1 MKLNT
6 LFVAA
11 ICAGTLLNS
20 CVNKTA
26 QERQLA
32 YTQTS
37 LVDGDAFF
45 AIQKI
50 GEAALVG
57 SQYAERAGASADANG
72 QAVAGKVKSFYD
84 QLIPEL
90 DRIATLVQVDFP
102 IKGIPAI
109 DAEESVEADTAS
121 TDTTDDV
128 AQEVAAPQTHG
139 DYVSQAQD
147 EIAIIKEQLKRMTR
161 NTNVDIQQFAKA
173 QLETANELFTA
184 IGGKEEAHA
193 HH

>member
-121 TDTTDDV
+121 TDSTDV

>member
-72 QAVAGKVKSFYD
+72 QAVAGKVKAFYD

-121 TDTTDDV
+121 TDTTNV
-128 AQEVAAPQTHG
+128 AQEVAAPQTHR

>member
-72 QAVAGKVKSFYD
+72 QAVAGKVKAFYD

-121 TDTTDDV
+121 TDTTNV
-128 AQEVAAPQTHG
+128 AQEVAAPQTNG

>member
-72 QAVAGKVKSFYD
+72 QAVAGKVKAFYD

-109 DAEESVEADTAS
+109 DSEESVEADTAS
-121 TDTTDDV
+121 TDTTNV

>member
-121 TDTTDDV
+121 TDTTDV

>member
-121 TDTTDDV
+121 TDTTNV
-128 AQEVAAPQTHG
+128 AQEVAAPQTHR

>member
-72 QAVAGKVKSFYD
+72 QAVAGKVKAFYD

-121 TDTTDDV
+121 TDTTNV

>member
-121 TDTTDDV
+121 TDTTNV
-128 AQEVAAPQTHG
+128 AQEVAAPQTNG

>member
-32 YTQTS
+32 YSQTS
-37 LVDGDAFF
+37 LIDSDAFF

-57 SQYAERAGASADANG
+57 TQHAERANVAADANG
-72 QAVAGKVKSFYD
+72 QAVAGKVKAFYD

-90 DRIATLVQVDFP
+90 DRIATVVQMDFP
-102 IKGIPAI
+102 IKGIPPI
-109 DAEESVEADTAS
+109 EAEENIATRDEVIDSTAIIEE
-121 TDTTDDV
+121 TV
-128 AQEVAAPQTHG
+128 PVQPQK
-139 DYVSQAQD
+139 DYVQQAQN
-147 EIAIIKEQLKRMTR
+147 EIAIIKEQLGRMTR
-161 NTNVDIQQFAKA
+161 NTNEDIQQFAKA
-173 QLETANELFTA
+173 QLETANEVFAA
-184 IGGKEEAHA
+184 IGGKVGAPT

>member
-11 ICAGTLLNS
+11 ICAGTLLSS

-90 DRIATLVQVDFP
+90 DRIATLMQVDFP

-121 TDTTDDV
+121 TDTTNV

>member
-72 QAVAGKVKSFYD
+72 QAVAGKVKAFYD

-90 DRIATLVQVDFP
+90 DRIATLMQVDFP

-121 TDTTDDV
+121 TDTTNV

>member
-11 ICAGTLLNS
+11 ICAGTLLSS

-32 YTQTS
+32 YTQAT
-37 LVDGDAFF
+37 LVDGDGFT
-45 AIQKI
+45 AIQII
-50 GEAALVG
+50 GEAVQTG
-57 SQYAERAGASADANG
+57 VQYAERAEANG
-72 QAVAGKVKSFYD
+72 ETAATQVKAYYD

-90 DRIATLVQVDFP
+90 DRVATMLQMDFP

-109 DAEESVEADTAS
+109 DGGEVVATTADTDS
-121 TDTTDDV
+121 TATVD
-128 AQEVAAPQTHG
+128 AQIAREFDYTQHAQHEVA
-139 DYVSQAQD
+139 
-147 EIAIIKEQLKRMTR
+147 EIKKQLERLTR
-161 NTNVDIQQFAKA
+161 NTNKDIQDFAKN
-173 QLETANELFTA
+173 QLPLAIELYKE

>member
-121 TDTTDDV
+121 TDTTNV

>member
-11 ICAGTLLNS
+11 ICAGTLLSS

-37 LVDGDAFF
+37 LVDGDGFT
-45 AIQKI
+45 AIQII
-50 GEAALVG
+50 GEAAQTGV
-57 SQYAERAGASADANG
+57 QYAERAEANG
-72 QAVAGKVKSFYD
+72 EAAAGKVKAFYD

-90 DRIATLVQVDFP
+90 DRIATLVQMDFP
-102 IKGIPAI
+102 IKGVPAI
-109 DAEESVEADTAS
+109 EGA
-121 TDTTDDV
+121 
-128 AQEVAAPQTHG
+128 EVATTTADADSTAAVEDVQIAPKF
-139 DYVSQAQD
+139 DYTQHAQH
-147 EIAIIKEQLKRMTR
+147 EVAEVKKQLQRLAR
-161 NTNVDIQQFAKA
+161 NTNSDIRAFAEA
-173 QLETANELFTA
+173 QLPTVSELFTA

>member
-72 QAVAGKVKSFYD
+72 QAVAGKVKVFYD

-121 TDTTDDV
+121 TDTTNV

>member
-121 TDTTDDV
+121 TDTTDV
-128 AQEVAAPQTHG
+128 AQEVAAPQTHR

>member
-90 DRIATLVQVDFP
+90 DRIATLMQVDFP

-121 TDTTDDV
+121 TDTTNV